1 MDASTDVC
9 PFPQLR
15 FLLPNALQSIASAL
29 RIAGTLSAQLM
40 PALDAIVRMPLR
52 LTPRRSPSKQQNAK
66 RLTLECDCGKMAEG
80 YAYPCKQP
88 VCTVCVKDFCRH
100 CKAQFSKP
108 NAACPKH
115 SAPRCPHK
123 YCSNNNVVE
132 YYRPEPGNGAE
143 LFKVVSEHG
152 AHIQELLDHLS
163 VLTKDM

>member
-1 MDASTDVC
+1 MDASTD
-9 PFPQLR
+9 
-15 FLLPNALQSIASAL
+15 SIASAL

-40 PALDAIVRMPLR
+40 PALDAI
-52 LTPRRSPSKQQNAK
+52 QNAK